1 MTFKQNTYQTPLAGG
16 LETRLPQNPQNA
28 NVAQNLVVDT
38 ETGGWS
44 TRLGY
49 EPFKTG
55 ATDWAPFTVSGPI
68 YSLHAAQHLAGG
80 ARQHILYED
89 SGQLQLLY
97 EASGGLVVK
106 TLATGRNIPTP
117 TEAGSWFTDTS
128 YGTIVTNG
136 VDRPVLVKPWP
147 APQNALV
154 VESFFIRDFGFTG
167 VPTAADPRLNIPMP
181 APSGGGGLAFDPQTG
196 GGATTIWCPSDT
208 RGIPDGGR
216 WGLGLADNTAGT
228 PVAGDKV
235 SLFGW
240 AVSFISDT
248 GSEGPSSTLATATWS
263 LPANHEGFR
272 YACAVDIPTG
282 PDGTVARKLY
292 RTTNFSND
300 SSNPGD
306 STLYFVDLIRNN
318 VETTYYDA
326 NQTRTLGQP
335 APLVATGPLPAPR
348 ARFSALFAG
357 CLFLDGGIDDS
368 RTLYYSAQGLIEQF
382 AADAYIEL
390 AAIGGGITALYAS
403 YTDLL
408 VFRENSIDVVQ
419 GTYQTGFT
427 VTTLATSITCR
438 APHSIQAVPGLG
450 VVFLGN
456 DGVYAIT
463 GGLTGGAVADIV
475 NLTINQDKVIER
487 ITPDCHVKA
496 VSCFS
501 ASAREYQL
509 YLPVDGSDRPSLGL
523 VLHIDRLPQAPALA
537 PWSTRV
543 GFPVGAIT
551 TLYDGTV
558 IFGHHTGNETGNA
571 TSQRGLFALSGKR
584 ALGTTLADDVM
595 SFASPPTSI
604 YRSAWW
610 SAGDPQLLKQVTYVT
625 VWVLTTGAPT
635 ITMRHFKDF
644 QLQPVSERTYNAQP
658 PDAVALPELDKVTLG
673 AGNYTTERLVPLR
686 FSVAHQSAAWFCFEI
701 ETTQDI
707 ILVGWEYTFTSKGI
721 LVTQGPRA

>member
-1 MTFKQNTYQTPLAGG
+1 MKQNGYQTPLAGG
-16 LETRLPQNPQNA
+16 LETKLPQNPQNA
-28 NVAQNLVVDT
+28 NVAQNVVIDP

-55 ATDWAPFTVSGPI
+55 ATSWSPFTNSGPI
-68 YSLHAAQHLAGG
+68 HSLHAAQHLASG
-80 ARQHILYED
+80 ARQHVLYEEK
-89 SGQLQLLY
+89 GNLQLLY
-97 EASGGLVVK
+97 ECSGLIQVK
-106 TLATGRNIPTP
+106 TLATGRNVPTP
-117 TEAGSWFTDTS
+117 TEAGSWYTDTA
-128 YGTIVTNG
+128 YGTIITNG

-147 APQNALV
+147 APQQALV
-154 VESFFIRDFGFTG
+154 LTDFLIRDFGFTG
-167 VPTAADPRLNIPMP
+167 VPTAVDPRLNIPMP
-181 APSGGGGLAFDPQTG
+181 APGGAFNPQTG
-196 GGATTIWCPSDT
+196 GGATTLWCPSDT
-208 RGIPDGGR
+208 RAIPDGGR
-216 WGLGLADNTAGT
+216 WGLGLADNSSGSD
-228 PVAGDKV
+228 GDKV

-248 GSEGPSSTLATATWS
+248 GSEGPASTLATATWS

-272 YACAVDIPTG
+272 YACTLDIPTG
-282 PDGTVARKLY
+282 PAGTVARKLY

-300 SSNPGD
+300 SSSPGD
-306 STLYFVDLIRNN
+306 STLYFVDLVRNN
-318 VETTYYDA
+318 VEGTYYDA

-335 APLVATGPLPAPR
+335 APVVATGPLPAPR

-357 CLFLDGGIDDS
+357 CLFLDGGIDDA
-368 RTLYYSAQGLIEQF
+368 RTLYFSAQGLIEQF

-390 AAIGGGITALYAS
+390 AAVGGGITALFAS

-419 GTYQTGFT
+419 GTYAGGFT
-427 VTTLATSITCR
+427 VTTISTSVTCR

-463 GGLTGGAVADIV
+463 GGLTGGAAVDVI
-475 NLTINQDKVIER
+475 NLTISQDKVIQR

-501 ASAREYQL
+501 AAAREYQL
-509 YLPVDGSDRPSLGL
+509 YVPVDGSDRPGLGL
-523 VLHIDRLPQAPALA
+523 VLHIDRLPQATALS

-558 IFGHHTGNETGNA
+558 IFGHHTGDESGNS
-571 TSQRGLFALSGKR
+571 TSQRGLFALSGRR
-584 ALGTTLADDVM
+584 ALGADIVGDTM
-595 SFASPPTSI
+595 TFNAAPTSV

-610 SAGDPQLLKQVTYVT
+610 SGGDAQLQKQVTYVT

-644 QLQPVSERTYNAQP
+644 KLTPVAERTYKAQP
-658 PDAVALPELDKVTLG
+658 PDAEALPELDKVVLG
-673 AGNYTTERLVPLR
+673 AGSYTTERLVPLR

-701 ETTQDI
+701 ETQQDI
-707 ILVGWEYTFTSKGI
+707 IIVGWEYTYTSKGT
-721 LVTQGPRA
+721 LVTMGPRA